1 MGWSTNLFC
10 NIEFYKQTFNTHY
23 EVECKLEE
31 TNNLIKLNENVLKE
45 LTIITEPDKFFTLEE
60 GEDAIDRIRS
70 MFKEALEELNDLY
83 VEKYKL
89 ELLLENWETCHD
101 EQHYAIEPPENINY
115 DSAFLSGDFIKS
127 KNRTTIYD

>member
-60 GEDAIDRIRS
+60 GEDAIDRIRL